1 MDNTN
6 ENNEVDKDAERML
19 AAIRQTVLVTNM
31 SLATALNTGF
41 LAQYESDQGI
51 CNMALKPNNTAVVAT
66 TAATGLTIYQSNFFI
81 KDESIGEQ
89 RYIYKCENED
99 DADEIWDKINDQMYQ
114 WSRNEIKSVS
124 LE

>member
-31 SLATALNTGF
+31 SLAAALNTGF

-81 KDESIGEQ
+81 KDDEIGEH
-89 RYIYKCENED
+89 RYIYKFENED
-99 DADEIWDKINDQMYQ
+99 NADEIWDKMNDQMYQ
-114 WSRNEIKSVS
+114 WSRNEIKSVKM
-124 LE
+124 